1 MAGGR
6 WMVAKSCGGDG
17 EQDDDYEKE
26 EKKDR
31 AGRTCGPGK
40 IDQRAFCEFPAVD
53 RDDDDDEKI
62 PQFFLHP
69 AYSVSGGVGSSY
81 FSHVNLNLLFH
92 PVQFSRSLS
101 PAHTKE
107 EGRGKETR

>member
-1 MAGGR
+1 MMIMRRRRRKTGLGGR
-6 WMVAKSCGGDG
+6 AGLAKSI
-17 EQDDDYEKE
+17 K
-26 EKKDR
+26 
-31 AGRTCGPGK
+31 GP
-40 IDQRAFCEFPAVD
+40 FCEFPAVD

-69 AYSVSGGVGSSY
+69 VYSVSGGVGSPY

-107 EGRGKETR
+107 EGRGKETH